1 MSFSKSNS
9 LGVSLV
15 ISSSSFRR
23 SFHAS
28 AQTASSASLMA
39 VCSTT

>member
-28 AQTASSASLMA
+28 ATTASHASSIA
-39 VCSTT
+39 DCSPT